1 MLVGGRYNFSSRAV
15 IRQDPSLRI
24 DQVGLPYKELVI
36 TQKAQIENILHRM
49 YNISYQEAYDKWYKA
64 VSTPDPTIVNIIQ
77 MLIDN
82 SGPIDPKTGKHM
94 GLPVIINRN
103 RKIRFS
109 TGSNVSVL
117 EG

>member
-1 MLVGGRYNFSSRAV
+1 
-15 IRQDPSLRI
+15 
-24 DQVGLPYKELVI
+24 
-36 TQKAQIENILHRM
+36 M
-49 YNISYQEAYDKWYKA
+49 YNISYQEAYDKWYRA